1 MYLGYT
7 GQTEELSIVV
17 WPFITFALA
26 AFGFKQPPVE
36 GFFSKE
42 RMELWMLIL
51 RALAGSKV
59 VLIVVTALVA
69 GLISYFTIQYIQS
82 AERGKLQLELQE
94 LQNTKRK
101 VIRDAIKDTPNANPN
116 DATDSLQYFRD
127 RNKK

>member
-42 RMELWMLIL
+42 RMEL
-51 RALAGSKV
+51 
-59 VLIVVTALVA
+59 
-69 GLISYFTIQYIQS
+69 
-82 AERGKLQLELQE
+82 
-94 LQNTKRK
+94 
-101 VIRDAIKDTPNANPN
+101 
-116 DATDSLQYFRD
+116 
-127 RNKK
+127 